1 MIIFGKIVI
10 YMIMACAFIGCMSY
24 VFKEGSELGKQF
36 LEGIYSIGAIFI
48 PVAGITASAPYL
60 SAFIKAVF
68 APLFQLCGADAA
80 MAATT
85 FIAVDMGGY
94 QLADALAQTRESWI
108 MAMYTGYMAGA
119 TIVYIIPV
127 ALKILNKKDQP
138 YLALGMMSGLI
149 SVPIGVLVAGIL
161 TAICN
166 PVIRKTI
173 STNTEATYQLSLSYL
188 MIFRNLI
195 PIIVICLAL
204 VIGLNVKPNIM
215 IKGFCVFGKVMDSA
229 LTIILM
235 LCIVE
240 YFTGIFSKLFGGWGF
255 EPIIADEKNL
265 NRALETAGYIGI
277 MLCGAFPMVWL
288 IQRYLSRPLEFLGR
302 KVGLSE
308 NAVAGIFAGAAN
320 VLALLKMTKDMKAE
334 DKVICL
340 AYAVCGSF
348 VIGDHLSFTANY
360 QPNLILPVMLGKL
373 TAACAAVIFAKKV
386 AVPKAI
392 EMESCREQLF

>member
-1 MIIFGKIVI
+1 
-10 YMIMACAFIGCMSY
+10 MACAFIGCMSY

>member
-1 MIIFGKIVI
+1 
-10 YMIMACAFIGCMSY
+10 
-24 VFKEGSELGKQF
+24 
-36 LEGIYSIGAIFI
+36 
-48 PVAGITASAPYL
+48 
-60 SAFIKAVF
+60 
-68 APLFQLCGADAA
+68 
-80 MAATT
+80 
-85 FIAVDMGGY
+85 
-94 QLADALAQTRESWI
+94 
-108 MAMYTGYMAGA
+108 MYTGYMAGA

-166 PVIRKTI
+166 PVIRETI
-173 STNTEATYQLSLSYL
+173 STNTEATYQLSLSNL

-302 KVGLSE
+302 KIGLSE